1 MPAQDSLYYE
11 LLALTAICGEL
22 PCACADRLTSSKSYR
37 KKVVTSLTHD
47 KLLRIFSK
55 DHLRG
60 YRLGIRGKR
69 LLRERAPERFQFYL
83 SGRTDTNSIKSSPAR
98 RLRLHRIAQTYVTMM
113 NAGAVIY
120 RDEKPP
126 IFSPNVSKP
135 LYIDVPTF
143 YDSREMKELVL
154 EMIKVHGS
162 RMVGSLLTPSRTF
175 AVFNGMEAVPTFDT
189 QIEQRG
195 KIMLQNIRYA
205 PISAP
210 VEDEK
215 PTETPPP
222 RRRHKAN
229 APVLTIESGDEIET
243 EDAREAAAWHEIH
256 NAYRT
261 RRILSAP
268 LGGIEQTDSGKTIAV
283 VDYNGFRIV
292 IPLKEMMVAPSAAN
306 SGDSMA
312 VRQMKLLG
320 NMLGA
325 EIDFV
330 ILGIDSKSRSVV
342 ASRRE
347 AMMRKRQLFYFS
359 PDANGE
365 YRVREGRVVQARV
378 IAVAEKSIR
387 VEIFGVECSIMAR
400 DLAWDWIGDAHD
412 RFAVGDQILVRVTEV
427 NKTSQEELSVHA
439 DVKSVTENTS
449 REALK
454 RCRVQSKYAGRV
466 TDVHKGIVYVRLSN
480 GVNAVAH
487 SCYDRR
493 TPGKKDDVSFVVTKL
508 DEERS
513 IAVGIITRIIRQNL

>member
-1 MPAQDSLYYE
+1 MEMNNDIFTPD
-11 LLALTAICGEL
+11 L
-22 PCACADRLTSSKSYR
+22 P
-37 KKVVTSLTHD
+37 
-47 KLLRIFSK
+47 I
-55 DHLRG
+55 
-60 YRLGIRGKR
+60 
-69 LLRERAPERFQFYL
+69 PEPVEFE
-83 SGRTDTNSIKSSPAR
+83 D
-98 RLRLHRIAQTYVTMM
+98 
-113 NAGAVIY
+113 
-120 RDEKPP
+120 
-126 IFSPNVSKP
+126 
-135 LYIDVPTF
+135 
-143 YDSREMKELVL
+143 
-154 EMIKVHGS
+154 
-162 RMVGSLLTPSRTF
+162 
-175 AVFNGMEAVPTFDT
+175 
-189 QIEQRG
+189 
-195 KIMLQNIRYA
+195 A
-205 PISAP
+205 PIPAP
-210 VEDEK
+210 VEEEK
-215 PTETPPP
+215 PAETPPP
-222 RRRHKAN
+222 RRRRKAE
-229 APVLTIESGDEIET
+229 APVQTIESGDEIET

-283 VDYNGFRIV
+283 VDYNGFHIV
-292 IPLKEMMVAPSAAN
+292 IPLKEMMIAPSAAN
-306 SGDSMA
+306 NADSMA

-378 IAVAEKSIR
+378 IAVADKSIR

-439 DVKSVTENTS
+439 DVKSGTENTS

-480 GVNAVAH
+480 GLNAVAH